1 MTKNELI
8 ATSMLASARRTLLPF
23 SAYAW
28 PVSDSWVRDL
38 FLREEEPSAFT
49 GLNVQFAASEAGDE
63 ASVWVVRWGD
73 RAPWFGLPDR

>member
-8 ATSMLASARRTLLPF
+8 ATSMLASARRTPIPF

-38 FLREEEPSAFT
+38 FGRWGEEPAGFT
-49 GLNVQFAASEAGDE
+49 GLNVRFAASEAGDE
-63 ASVWVVRWGD
+63 ASVWVVKWDDD
-73 RAPWFGLPDR
+73 RITQL